1 MKVSPARYRS
11 AAGRR
16 AFLSRVSALAGA
28 AVLPGCGTT
37 PERAD
42 VDSSRERNK
51 AIALRFKH
59 AQAEK
64 DGEATI
70 AGLLLSSP
78 RSPTRGS
85 LQTRGGMRG
94 ISETSSG

>member
-16 AFLSRVSALAGA
+16 AFLSRVSAAGA
-28 AVLPGCGTT
+28 VVLPGCGTT